1 MHVYTNIIIMNRQKE
16 RFSLE
21 YHILSIR
28 KKNVQAKEVCCLNNY
43 FG

>member
-1 MHVYTNIIIMNRQKE
+1 MHVFTNYYEQTKKE

-28 KKNVQAKEVCCLNNY
+28 KQNVQAKEVCCLNNY